1 MVKVGQNDTICVWEI
16 LKNFEV
22 GKQNQFVPCCHKTS
36 VGVDSKVKQK
46 ASTLKNYNQIYVE
59 LRLCLLQCSDNH
71 PGQYSFSTAVGR
83 PWCCYKNSWKLTIT
97 ALKICKYIS
106 HAYEC
111 EYVCVLREAADGKPR
126 PWLPTAAG
134 AYFTMLQIQNIWR
147 QRRRHLLPSNL
158 YLLR

>member
-22 GKQNQFVPCCHKTS
+22 GKQNQFVSCCHKTS

-71 PGQYSFSTAVGR
+71 PVSILSPQPLGDHDAV
-83 PWCCYKNSWKLTIT
+83 T
-97 ALKICKYIS
+97 KIPES
-106 HAYEC
+106 
-111 EYVCVLREAADGKPR
+111 
-126 PWLPTAAG
+126 
-134 AYFTMLQIQNIWR
+134 
-147 QRRRHLLPSNL
+147 
-158 YLLR
+158 